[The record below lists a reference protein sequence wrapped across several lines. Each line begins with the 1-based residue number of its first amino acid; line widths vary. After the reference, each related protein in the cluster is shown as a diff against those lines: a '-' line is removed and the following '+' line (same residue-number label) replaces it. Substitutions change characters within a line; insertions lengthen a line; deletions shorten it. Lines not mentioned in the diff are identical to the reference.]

1 MIENYESKFYSKYY
15 HSDGLCEV
23 CGKPLVF
30 GRPQLAH
37 RIPDTK
43 MYQKMYGTDILSHEL
58 NLVLVCSLKC
68 NSSVLIDKK
77 TALRDQ
83 LVDNIKK
90 RIA

>member
-1 MIENYESKFYSKYY
+1 MIHDYERKFYSKYY
-15 HSDGLCEV
+15 HSDGQCEV

-43 MYQKMYGTDILSHEL
+43 IYQKMYGNDILSHEL
-58 NLVLVCSLKC
+58 NLALVCSLKC

-77 TALRDQ
+77 TALRDE
-83 LVDNIKK
+83 LVESIKQ